1 MTTDFRLPTE
11 DRNMEHN
18 STFPIKQNELNALR
32 DEATSY
38 IKSVQWE
45 QGQRAK
51 NKENNGKDESI
62 LLYLSR
68 AQGGNGGIEVTS
80 VSKTILAL
88 KKRLLPGSVAI
99 PIHLNETLF
108 AVQEGLALGIW
119 IKDSYYDASGLS
131 SLSER
136 KSVLDNAGKREY
148 ESKMHTATAFML
160 FATAYNILHNLI
172 PHASDDLSVMKNKFA
187 GIPEVSFISPL
198 KGIACTLYYYDKYL
212 SHPDIVKT
220 DKDVID
226 FTVVY
231 FEALIDE
238 IQLRKNSLEYTETI
252 LDRTYK
258 LESRG
263 VGTDFAVSG
272 WENVFQGAAKSVEF
286 NKIKFEQIVGNRD
299 AKHFARRLT
308 ERMLSYDFAA
318 QKNPFQ
324 ELGGFMPV
332 FMGYGIPGTGKSM
345 LIAAI
350 ATRLKEHCD
359 NLDIPF
365 LFHPMPDTL
374 ISTFQGG
381 SAEKMVEWMKP
392 LQDPTRLIF
401 APIDDAENNLQERTT
416 QGVSAGVKEVIGVF
430 LRYTE
435 GAYAVNYGNS
445 SIGLFTNLPEMLDK
459 AVISRVQGR
468 FKIDGARTEHD
479 FLDQDHLWW
488 RKLDDTMPDFI
499 NMQGPENYSYLQD
512 QGLAK
517 NMGEILK
524 VSDKPSEE
532 RVLEAYDKIEKH
544 FKTNQHLFYAN
555 LYKEIQKIFPFF
567 SSRDVRNIQSA
578 ISLRLTDFDLEE
590 DWFENPEI
598 YFKKDYDTKF
608 NMLQELMRVNMKG
621 LDFSEIRRQ
630 EVVRYLD
637 NVATIADTDF
647 KRKVDARINQLNID
661 LEAKKKFDKAN

>member
-1 MTTDFRLPTE
+1 M
-11 DRNMEHN
+11 
-18 STFPIKQNELNALR
+18 LR

-38 IKSVQWE
+38 LKSVQWE

-51 NKENNGKDESI
+51 NKDKDAKDESI

-68 AQGGNGGIEVTS
+68 ANNGTNTSEITS
-80 VSKTILAL
+80 VSKTILEL
-88 KKRLLPGSVAI
+88 KKRLLPESIAI
-99 PIHLNETLF
+99 PVLLNQTLF
-108 AVQEGLALGIW
+108 AVQEGITLGIW

-131 SLSER
+131 SLNER
-136 KSVLDNAGKREY
+136 KSTLDDSGKREY
-148 ESKMHTATAFML
+148 ESKMHTSTAFML
-160 FATAYNILHNLI
+160 FSTAYNILHNLKNV
-172 PHASDDLSVMKNKFA
+172 ASDDLSVMKQKFA
-187 GIPEVSFISPL
+187 GIPEVSFMSPL
-198 KGIACTLYYYDKYL
+198 KGIACMLFYYDKYL
-212 SHPDIVKT
+212 SHPDIIKS
-220 DKDVID
+220 DKDVAD

-231 FEALIDE
+231 FEALIAE
-238 IQLRKNSLEYTETI
+238 IQMRKSSLEYQETI

-258 LESRG
+258 LEKSE
-263 VGTDFAVSG
+263 FAISG
-272 WENVFQGAAKSVEF
+272 WNNVFAGAAKSVEF
-286 NKIKFEQIVGNRD
+286 NKIRFEQIVGNRD

-308 ERMLSYDFAA
+308 ERLLSYDFTAK
-318 QKNPFQ
+318 KNPFQ

-359 NLDIPF
+359 TLEIPF

-392 LQDPTRLIF
+392 LQDPSKLIF
-401 APIDDAENNLQERTT
+401 APIDDAENNLQERTA

-488 RKLDDTMPDFI
+488 RKLDDTMPDFV
-499 NMQGPENYSYLQD
+499 NMKNPDNYQYLQD

-517 NMGEILK
+517 NMGEILNK
-524 VSDKPSEE
+524 VDKPSEE
-532 RVLEAYDKIEKH
+532 RVHAIYDKVEKQ
-544 FKTNQHLFYAN
+544 FKTSEHLFYAN
-555 LYKEIQKIFPFF
+555 LYKDMQKVFPFF

-578 ISLRLTDFDLEE
+578 ISLRLTDFDLEQS
-590 DWFENPEI
+590 WFENPEV
-598 YFKKDYDTKF
+598 YFKKDYQTKF
-608 NMLQELMRVNMKG
+608 NMLQELMRANMKG

-630 EVVRYLD
+630 EVVRYID

-647 KRKVDARINQLNID
+647 KRKVDARVDQLHIET
-661 LEAKKKFDKAN
+661 EAREKFDKEYDD

>member
-1 MTTDFRLPTE
+1 
-11 DRNMEHN
+11 MEHN
-18 STFPIKQNELNALR
+18 STFPIKQNELDMLR

-45 QGQRAK
+45 QGQRAR
-51 NKENNGKDESI
+51 NKDKDAQDDSI

-68 AQGGNGGIEVTS
+68 ANGGNGASVDVTS

-88 KKRLLPGSVAI
+88 KKRLLPDSVAI
-99 PIHLNETLF
+99 PLKLNQTLY
-108 AVQEGLALGIW
+108 AIQEGLTLGIW

-136 KSVLDNAGKREY
+136 KSTLDNSGKREY

-160 FATAYNILHNLI
+160 FATAYKILNDLKPI
-172 PHASDDLSVMKNKFA
+172 ASDDLSVMKNKFA
-187 GIPEVSFISPL
+187 GLPEVSFMSPL
-198 KGIACTLYYYDKYL
+198 KGLSCSLFYYDKYL
-212 SHPDIVKT
+212 SHPQIITADR
-220 DKDVID
+220 DVID

-238 IQLRKNSLEYTETI
+238 IQLRKSSLEYTETI

-258 LESRG
+258 LENSE
-263 VGTDFAVSG
+263 FAISG
-272 WENVFQGAAKSVEF
+272 WSNVFAGAAKSIEF
-286 NKIKFEQIVGNRD
+286 NRINFEQIVGNRD

-308 ERMLSYDFAA
+308 ERMLSYDFTAK
-318 QKNPFQ
+318 KNPFQ

-350 ATRLKEHCD
+350 ATRLKEHCT

-392 LQDPTRLIF
+392 LQDPTKLIF
-401 APIDDAENNLQERTT
+401 APIDDAENNLQERTA

-479 FLDQDHLWW
+479 FLDQDYIWW
-488 RKLDDTMPDFI
+488 KKFEKTMPSFV
-499 NMQGPENYSYLQD
+499 NMDDPIGYKYLDD

-517 NMGEILK
+517 SMGEIL
-524 VSDKPSEE
+524 SQIEKPSEE
-532 RVLEAYDKIEKH
+532 RVLETYDKVDKMHDANE
-544 FKTNQHLFYAN
+544 HLFYAA

-578 ISLRLTDFDLEE
+578 ISLRLTDFDLDK

-598 YFKKDYDTKF
+598 YFKQDYDTKF
-608 NMLQELMRVNMKG
+608 GMLQELMKANMKG
-621 LDFSEIRRQ
+621 LNFSDIRKQ

-647 KRKVDARINQLNID
+647 KRKVDKRINQMNIE
-661 LEAKKKFDKAN
+661 LEAREQFDKSNE

>member
-1 MTTDFRLPTE
+1 
-11 DRNMEHN
+11 MEHN
-18 STFPIKQNELNALR
+18 STFPIKQNELDMLR
-32 DEATSY
+32 DEASGY
-38 IKSVQWE
+38 LKSVQWE

-51 NKENNGKDESI
+51 NKDKDAKDDSI
-62 LLYLSR
+62 LLFLSR
-68 AQGGNGGIEVTS
+68 AKGGSGGAEITS

-88 KKRLLPGSVAI
+88 KKRLLPDSIAI
-99 PIHLNETLF
+99 PVFLNQTLF
-108 AVQEGLALGIW
+108 AVQEGLTLGVW
-119 IKDSYYDASGLS
+119 IKDSYTDASGLS
-131 SLSER
+131 SLAER
-136 KSVLDNAGKREY
+136 KSALDSNGKREF
-148 ESKMHTATAFML
+148 ESKMQTATAFQL
-160 FATAYNILHNLI
+160 FATAYKILHDLK
-172 PHASDDLSVMKNKFA
+172 PHASDDLSVMKQKFA
-187 GIPEVSFISPL
+187 GIPEVSFFSPL
-198 KGIACTLYYYDKYL
+198 KGISCSLYYYDKYL
-212 SHPDIVKT
+212 SHPDIIKS

-226 FTVVY
+226 FTAVY

-238 IQLRKNSLEYTETI
+238 IQLRKSSLEHTETI
-252 LDRTYK
+252 TDRTYK
-258 LESRG
+258 LEN
-263 VGTDFAVSG
+263 TEFAISG
-272 WENVFQGAAKSVEF
+272 WENAFSGTAKSVEF
-286 NKIKFEQIVGNRD
+286 NKIQFEQIVGNKD

-308 ERMLSYDFAA
+308 ERMLSYDFEA

-392 LQDPTRLIF
+392 MQDPTKLIF
-401 APIDDAENNLQERTT
+401 APIDDAENNLQERTA

-479 FLDQDHLWW
+479 FLDQDHIWW
-488 RKLDDTMPDFI
+488 RKLQKTMPDFI
-499 NMQGPENYSYLQD
+499 NMTNPSGYEYLKD

-517 NMGEILK
+517 NMGDILDS
-524 VSDKPSEE
+524 VEKPTEE
-532 RVLEAYDKIEKH
+532 RVLEVYDKVESMH
-544 FKTNQHLFYAN
+544 KTDAHLFFAS

-578 ISLRLTDFDLEE
+578 ISLRLTDFDLEQ

-598 YFKKDYDTKF
+598 YFKKDYETKF
-608 NMLQELMRVNMKG
+608 NMLQELMKSNMKG
-621 LDFSEIRRQ
+621 LNFSDVRRQ

-647 KRKVDARINQLNID
+647 KRKVDARVNQMNID
-661 LEAKKKFDKAN
+661 LEARERFGKI

>member
-1 MTTDFRLPTE
+1 M
-11 DRNMEHN
+11 NHN
-18 STFPIKQNELNALR
+18 STFPIKQNELDMLR
-32 DEATSY
+32 DEASGY
-38 IKSVQWE
+38 LKSVQWE
-45 QGQRAK
+45 QSNRAK
-51 NKENNGKDESI
+51 NKDKDVKDDSI

-68 AQGGNGGIEVTS
+68 ANNGSNLEITA

-88 KKRLLPGSVAI
+88 KKRLLPDSIAI
-99 PIHLNETLF
+99 PVHLNQTLL
-108 AVQEGLALGIW
+108 AVQEGLTLGIW
-119 IKDSYYDASGLS
+119 IKDSYYDSSGLS
-131 SLSER
+131 SLNER
-136 KSVLDNAGKREY
+136 KSALDTSGKREF
-148 ESKMHTATAFML
+148 ESKMQTATAFQL
-160 FATAYNILHNLI
+160 FATSYKILYDLK
-172 PHASDDLSVMKNKFA
+172 PQASDDLSVMKQKFA
-187 GIPEVSFISPL
+187 GIPEVSFSSPL
-198 KGIACTLYYYDKYL
+198 KGIACALFYFDKYL
-212 SHPDIVKT
+212 GHPDIVKS
-220 DKDVID
+220 DKDVVD

-231 FEALIDE
+231 FEALVDE
-238 IQLRKNSLEYTETI
+238 IQLRKSSLEYTETI
-252 LDRTYK
+252 VDRTYK
-258 LESRG
+258 LENS
-263 VGTDFAVSG
+263 DFAVAG
-272 WENVFQGAAKSVEF
+272 WENVFQGTAKSVAF
-286 NKIKFEQIVGNRD
+286 NKIKFEQIVGNKD

-308 ERMLSYDFAA
+308 ERMLSYDFEA

-392 LQDPTRLIF
+392 MQDPSKIIF
-401 APIDDAENNLQERTT
+401 APIDDAENNLQERTA

-445 SIGLFTNLPEMLDK
+445 SVGLFTNLPEMLDK

-468 FKIDGARTEHD
+468 FKIDGARTEND
-479 FLDQDHLWW
+479 FLDQDYIWW
-488 RKLDDTMPDFI
+488 RKFEKTIPDFV
-499 NMQGPENYSYLQD
+499 NMQNPENYQFLKD

-517 NMGEILK
+517 NMGDILNS
-524 VSDKPSEE
+524 VAKPSEE
-532 RVLEAYDKIEKH
+532 RVLEAYEKAEKQH
-544 FKTNQHLFYAN
+544 KTSEHLFFAS

-567 SSRDVRNIQSA
+567 SSRDIRNIQSS
-578 ISLRLTDFDLEE
+578 ISLRLTDFDLEQ

-598 YFKKDYDTKF
+598 YFKQKYETKF
-608 NMLQELMRVNMKG
+608 NMLQELMKSNMKG

-647 KRKVDARINQLNID
+647 KRKVDARVNQLNID
-661 LEAKKKFDKAN
+661 LEARRNFDDRN

>member
-1 MTTDFRLPTE
+1 MQQ
-11 DRNMEHN
+11 N
-18 STFPIKQNELNALR
+18 STFPIKQNELDMLR
-32 DEATSY
+32 DEAASY
-38 IKSVQWE
+38 LKSIQWE

-51 NKENNGKDESI
+51 NKDKDAKEESI

-68 AQGGNGGIEVTS
+68 ANNGSNVAETTA
-80 VSKTILAL
+80 VSKTILEL
-88 KKRLLPGSVAI
+88 KKRLLPDSIAI
-99 PIHLNETLF
+99 PVLLNQTLY
-108 AVQEGLALGIW
+108 AVQEGLTLGVW

-131 SLSER
+131 SLNER
-136 KSVLDNAGKREY
+136 KASLDSMGKREY

-160 FATAYNILHNLI
+160 FSVAYHILHNLK
-172 PHASDDLSVMKNKFA
+172 PYASDDLSVMKQKFA
-187 GIPEVSFISPL
+187 GIPEISLLSPL
-198 KGIACTLYYYDKYL
+198 KGVACILFYYDKYL
-212 SHPDIVKT
+212 GHPDIIKS
-220 DKDVID
+220 DKDVAD
-226 FTVVY
+226 FTVVF

-238 IQLRKNSLEYTETI
+238 IQMRKSTLEHQETI

-258 LESRG
+258 LEHSE
-263 VGTDFAVSG
+263 FAISG
-272 WENVFQGAAKSVEF
+272 WTNVFAGAAKSVAF
-286 NKIKFEQIVGNRD
+286 NKIQFEQIVGNKD

-308 ERMLSYDFAA
+308 ERMLSYDFTAK
-318 QKNPFQ
+318 KNPFQ

-350 ATRLKEHCD
+350 ATRLKEYCD
-359 NLDIPF
+359 HLELPF

-392 LQDPTRLIF
+392 MQDPTKLIF
-401 APIDDAENNLQERTT
+401 APIDDAENNLQERTA

-445 SIGLFTNLPEMLDK
+445 AIGLFTNLPEMLDK

-468 FKIDGARTEHD
+468 FKIDGAQTEHD

-488 RKLDDTMPDFI
+488 RKLQNTMPGFV
-499 NMQGPENYSYLQD
+499 NMKNPEQYQYLQD

-524 VSDKPSEE
+524 SVGKPSEE
-532 RVLEAYDKIEKH
+532 RVHAVYDQVESQ
-544 FKTNQHLFYAN
+544 FQTNEHQFYAN
-555 LYKEIQKIFPFF
+555 LYKEMQRVFPFF

-578 ISLRLTDFDLEE
+578 ISLRLTDFDLEAS
-590 DWFENPEI
+590 WFDNPEV
-598 YFKKDYDTKF
+598 YFKQDYNTKF
-608 NMLQELMRVNMKG
+608 NMLQELMRANMKG

-647 KRKVDARINQLNID
+647 KRQVESRVNDLNIE
-661 LEAKKKFDKAN
+661 LTARRKFDS

>member
-1 MTTDFRLPTE
+1 
-11 DRNMEHN
+11 MEHN
-18 STFPIKQNELNALR
+18 STFPIKQTELDMLR

-38 IKSVQWE
+38 LKSIQWE
-45 QGQRAK
+45 QGARAK
-51 NKENNGKDESI
+51 NRDKDTKDDSI

-68 AQGGNGGIEVTS
+68 ANNGSSATEITS
-80 VSKTILAL
+80 VSKTILTL
-88 KKRLLPGSVAI
+88 KKRLLPDSVAI
-99 PIHLNETLF
+99 PIYLNQTLY
-108 AVQEGLALGIW
+108 AVQEGITLGVW
-119 IKDSYYDASGLS
+119 VKDSYYDTSGLS
-131 SLSER
+131 SLSEN
-136 KSVLDNAGKREY
+136 KSALDSNGKREF

-160 FATAYNILHNLI
+160 FSTAYKILHDLK
-172 PHASDDLSVMKNKFA
+172 PHASDDLSVMKQKFA
-187 GIPEVSFISPL
+187 GIPEVSLMSPI
-198 KGIACTLYYYDKYL
+198 KGISCSLFYYDKYL
-212 SHPDIVKT
+212 GHPEIIKS

-238 IQLRKNSLEYTETI
+238 IQLRKSSLEYTETI
-252 LDRTYK
+252 EDRTYK
-258 LESRG
+258 LENSE
-263 VGTDFAVSG
+263 FAVSG
-272 WENVFQGAAKSVEF
+272 WSNVFAGTAKSVEF
-286 NKIKFEQIVGNRD
+286 NKIQFEQIVGNRD

-308 ERMLSYDFAA
+308 ERLLSYDFAA
-318 QKNPFQ
+318 KMNPFQ

-332 FMGYGIPGTGKSM
+332 FMGYGVPGTGKSM

-359 NLDIPF
+359 TLDIPF

-392 LQDPTRLIF
+392 LQDPSKLIF
-401 APIDDAENNLQERTT
+401 APIDDAENNLQERTA

-488 RKLDDTMPDFI
+488 RKLDDTMPDFV

-517 NMGEILK
+517 NMGEILN
-524 VSDKPSEE
+524 VTDKPSEE
-532 RVLEAYDKIEKH
+532 RVHEIYDKVEKQ

-555 LYKEIQKIFPFF
+555 LYKDMQKAFPFF

-578 ISLRLTDFDLEE
+578 VSLRLTDFDLEE
-590 DWFENPEI
+590 DWFEKPEI
-598 YFKKDYDTKF
+598 YFKQEYDTKF
-608 NMLQELMRVNMKG
+608 NMLQELMRANMKG

-647 KRKVDARINQLNID
+647 KRKVDARVNQLNIET
-661 LEAKKKFDKAN
+661 EARKQFEDN

>member
-1 MTTDFRLPTE
+1 
-11 DRNMEHN
+11 MEHN
-18 STFPIKQNELNALR
+18 STFPIKQNELDMLR

-38 IKSVQWE
+38 LKSIQWE
-45 QGQRAK
+45 QSQRAK
-51 NKENNGKDESI
+51 NKDNNGKDESI

-68 AQGGNGGIEVTS
+68 ANNGSNVNVTS

-88 KKRLLPGSVAI
+88 KKRLLPESVAL
-99 PIHLNETLF
+99 PVNLNNTLY
-108 AVQEGLALGIW
+108 AVQEALTLGIW
-119 IKDSYYDASGLS
+119 IKDSFYDASGLS
-131 SLSER
+131 TLSEN
-136 KSVLDNAGKREY
+136 KSALDSSGKREY

-160 FATAYNILHNLI
+160 FATAYKILHDLK
-172 PHASDDLSVMKNKFA
+172 PHASDALSVMKQKFA
-187 GIPEVSFISPL
+187 GIPEVSFMSPL
-198 KGIACTLYYYDKYL
+198 KGISCQLFYYDKYL
-212 SHPDIVKT
+212 GHPDIIKS

-238 IQLRKNSLEYTETI
+238 IQLRKSTLEHTETI
-252 LDRTYK
+252 EDRAYK
-258 LESRG
+258 LENS
-263 VGTDFAVSG
+263 DFAVDG
-272 WENVFQGAAKSVEF
+272 WNNVFSGTAVSVEF
-286 NKIKFEQIVGNRD
+286 NKIQFEQIVGNKD

-308 ERMLSYDFAA
+308 ERLLSYDFEAK
-318 QKNPFQ
+318 KNPFQ

-350 ATRLKEHCD
+350 ATRLKEHSE

-468 FKIDGARTEHD
+468 FKIDGARNEKD
-479 FLDQDHLWW
+479 FVDQDHLWW
-488 RKLDDTMPDFI
+488 RKLEDTMPDFI
-499 NMQGPENYSYLQD
+499 NMSNPKDYKYLDAQ
-512 QGLAK
+512 QVAK
-517 NMGEILK
+517 NLGEILDKVDKPTEDRVLDTFEK
-524 VSDKPSEE
+524 VSQKKYKDNE
-532 RVLEAYDKIEKH
+532 H
-544 FKTNQHLFYAN
+544 MFYAH
-555 LYKEIQKIFPFF
+555 LYTEIQKIFPFF
-567 SSRDVRNIQSA
+567 SSRDVRNIQKA
-578 ISLRLTDFDLEE
+578 VSLRLTDFDLET
-590 DWFENPEI
+590 DWFENPEV

-608 NMLQELMRVNMKG
+608 GMLQELMRANMKG
-621 LDFSEIRRQ
+621 LNFNDIRRQ

-647 KRKVDARINQLNID
+647 KRKVDARINQLNIET
-661 LEAKKKFDKAN
+661 EAREQFGKGN

>member
-1 MTTDFRLPTE
+1 
-11 DRNMEHN
+11 MEHN
-18 STFPIKQNELNALR
+18 STFPIKQNELDVLR
-32 DEATSY
+32 DEATGY
-38 IKSVQWE
+38 IKSIQWE
-45 QGQRAK
+45 QGSKAK
-51 NKENNGKDESI
+51 SREKDAKDDSI

-68 AQGGNGGIEVTS
+68 ANNGSNVEVTS
-80 VSKTILAL
+80 ISKTILAL
-88 KKRLLPGSVAI
+88 KKRLLPDSIAI
-99 PIHLNETLF
+99 PVHLNQTLF
-108 AVQEGLALGIW
+108 ALQEGLTLGIW
-119 IKDSYYDASGLS
+119 IKDAYYDASGLS
-131 SLSER
+131 SLNER
-136 KSVLDNAGKREY
+136 KSLLDNSGKRTY
-148 ESKMHTATAFML
+148 ESKLQTATAFQL
-160 FATAYNILHNLI
+160 FATSYKILHDLK
-172 PHASDDLSVMKNKFA
+172 PLASDDLSVMKQKFA
-187 GIPEVSFISPL
+187 GIPEVSFMSPL
-198 KGIACTLYYYDKYL
+198 KGIACSLFYFDKYL
-212 SHPDIVKT
+212 GHPEIIKS
-220 DKDVID
+220 DKDVVD

-238 IQLRKNSLEYTETI
+238 IQLRKSSLEYTETI
-252 LDRTYK
+252 TDRTYK
-258 LESRG
+258 LENS
-263 VGTDFAVSG
+263 DFAVSG
-272 WENVFQGAAKSVEF
+272 WENVFAGTAKSVEF
-286 NKIKFEQIVGNRD
+286 NKIQFEQIVGNKD

-308 ERMLSYDFAA
+308 ERMLSYDFEA

-392 LQDPTRLIF
+392 MQDPTKIIF
-401 APIDDAENNLQERTT
+401 APIDDAENNLQERTA

-445 SIGLFTNLPEMLDK
+445 SVGLFTNLPEMLDK
-459 AVISRVQGR
+459 AVISRIQGR

-479 FLDQDHLWW
+479 FLDQDYIWW
-488 RKLDDTMPDFI
+488 KNFEKTIPDFV
-499 NMQGPENYSYLQD
+499 NMQNPKSYQFLKD
-512 QGLAK
+512 QGLTK
-517 NMGEILK
+517 SMGEILNAIE
-524 VSDKPSEE
+524 KPSEA
-532 RVLEAYDKIEKH
+532 RVLEAYDIASKK
-544 FKTNQHLFYAN
+544 FNTNEHEFFSS

-578 ISLRLTDFDLEE
+578 ISLRLTDFDLEQ
-590 DWFENPEI
+590 DWFENPEV
-598 YFKKDYDTKF
+598 YFKKDYQTKF
-608 NMLQELMRVNMKG
+608 NMLQELMKANMKG

-647 KRKVDARINQLNID
+647 KRKVDARVNQLNID
-661 LEAKKKFDKAN
+661 LEARKSFDNGN

>member
-1 MTTDFRLPTE
+1 
-11 DRNMEHN
+11 MEHN
-18 STFPIKQNELNALR
+18 STFPIKQNELDMLR
-32 DEATSY
+32 DEATTY
-38 IKSVQWE
+38 LKSIQWE
-45 QGQRAK
+45 QSQRAK
-51 NKENNGKDESI
+51 NKDADAKDESI

-68 AQGGNGGIEVTS
+68 ANNGSNVNVTS

-88 KKRLLPGSVAI
+88 KKRLLPESVAL
-99 PIHLNETLF
+99 PIFLNQTLY
-108 AVQEGLALGIW
+108 AVQEGLTLGIW

-131 SLSER
+131 TLSEN
-136 KSVLDNAGKREY
+136 KSALDSSGRREY
-148 ESKMHTATAFML
+148 ESKMHTSTAFML
-160 FATAYNILHNLI
+160 FSAAYKILHDLK
-172 PHASDDLSVMKNKFA
+172 PHASDDLSVMKQKFA
-187 GIPEVSFISPL
+187 GIPEVSLLTPL
-198 KGIACTLYYYDKYL
+198 KGISCQLFYYDKYL
-212 SHPDIVKT
+212 GHPDIIKS

-238 IQLRKNSLEYTETI
+238 IQLRKSNLEYTESI
-252 LDRTYK
+252 VDRTYK
-258 LESRG
+258 LENSE
-263 VGTDFAVSG
+263 FAVSG
-272 WENVFQGAAKSVEF
+272 WENSFSGTAKSIEF
-286 NKIKFEQIVGNRD
+286 NKIQFEQIVGNKD
-299 AKHFARRLT
+299 AKHFGRRLT
-308 ERMLSYDFAA
+308 ERLLSYDIEAK
-318 QKNPFQ
+318 KNPFQ

-350 ATRLKEHCD
+350 ATRLKEHSD

-392 LQDPTRLIF
+392 LQDPTKLIF
-401 APIDDAENNLQERTT
+401 APIDDAENNLQERTS

-479 FLDQDHLWW
+479 FVDQDYIWW
-488 RKLDDTMPDFI
+488 KKLQDTMPDFV
-499 NMQGPENYSYLQD
+499 NMNDPEVYKYLSD
-512 QGLAK
+512 QGLA
-517 NMGEILK
+517 NSMGEILNAIEN
-524 VSDKPSEE
+524 PSEA
-532 RVLEAYDKIEKH
+532 RVHDTFDKIEKLH
-544 FKTNQHLFYAN
+544 QNNDHMFYAA

-578 ISLRLTDFDLEE
+578 ISLRLTDFDLEQ
-590 DWFENPEI
+590 DWFENPET
-598 YFKKDYDTKF
+598 YFKKDYETKF
-608 NMLQELMRVNMKG
+608 NMLQELMKSNMKG
-621 LDFSEIRRQ
+621 LNFSDIRRQ
-630 EVVRYLD
+630 EVIRYLD

-647 KRKVDARINQLNID
+647 KRKVDARVNQMNID
-661 LEAKKKFDKAN
+661 SKAREMFGNRE

>member
-1 MTTDFRLPTE
+1 
-11 DRNMEHN
+11 MEHN
-18 STFPIKQNELNALR
+18 STFPIKQNELDMLR

-38 IKSVQWE
+38 LKSIQWE
-45 QGQRAK
+45 QSQRAK
-51 NKENNGKDESI
+51 NRDNNGKDESI

-68 AQGGNGGIEVTS
+68 ANNGSSVHVTS
-80 VSKTILAL
+80 VSKTVLAL
-88 KKRLLPGSVAI
+88 KKRLLPESVAL
-99 PIHLNETLF
+99 PIYLNRALY
-108 AVQEGLALGIW
+108 AVQEGLTLGMW

-131 SLSER
+131 SLREN
-136 KSVLDNAGKREY
+136 KSALDHSGKREY
-148 ESKMHTATAFML
+148 ESKMHTATAYML
-160 FATAYNILHNLI
+160 FATAYKILHDLK
-172 PHASDDLSVMKNKFA
+172 PHASDDLSIMKQKFA
-187 GIPEVSFISPL
+187 GIPEVSLLTPL
-198 KGIACTLYYYDKYL
+198 KGVSCQLFYYDKYL
-212 SHPDIVKT
+212 GHPQIIT
-220 DKDVID
+220 SDKDVID

-238 IQLRKNSLEYTETI
+238 IQLRKSNLEYTETI
-252 LDRTYK
+252 VDRTYK
-258 LESRG
+258 LENS
-263 VGTDFAVSG
+263 DFAVSG
-272 WENVFQGAAKSVEF
+272 WDNVFQGAAKSIEF
-286 NKIKFEQIVGNRD
+286 NKIQFEQIVGNRD

-308 ERMLSYDFAA
+308 ERMLSYDFEAK
-318 QKNPFQ
+318 KNPFQ

-350 ATRLKEHCD
+350 ATRLKDHTD
-359 NLDIPF
+359 HLDLPF

-392 LQDPTRLIF
+392 LQDPTKLIF
-401 APIDDAENNLQERTT
+401 APIDDAENNLQERTA

-479 FLDQDHLWW
+479 FVDQDYIWW
-488 RKLDDTMPDFI
+488 KKLKDTMPNFV
-499 NMQGPENYSYLQD
+499 NMDDPEAYKYLAD

-517 NMGEILK
+517 TMGDILNT
-524 VSDKPSEE
+524 VEKPSEE
-532 RVLEAYDKIEKH
+532 RVHAVFDRVEKYH
-544 FKTNQHLFYAN
+544 QTNDHMFYAA

-578 ISLRLTDFDLEE
+578 ISLRLTDFDLEQ

-598 YFKKDYDTKF
+598 YFKKDYETKF
-608 NMLQELMRVNMKG
+608 NMLQELMKANMKG
-621 LDFSEIRRQ
+621 LDFSDIRRQ
-630 EVVRYLD
+630 EVILYLD

-647 KRKVDARINQLNID
+647 KRKVEARVNQLNIET
-661 LEAKKKFDKAN
+661 EAREQFGKIV

>member
-1 MTTDFRLPTE
+1 
-11 DRNMEHN
+11 MEHN
-18 STFPIKQNELNALR
+18 STFPIKQNELDMLR
-32 DEATSY
+32 DEASGY
-38 IKSVQWE
+38 LKSIQWE
-45 QGQRAK
+45 QSQRAK
-51 NKENNGKDESI
+51 NKDKEAKDDSI

-68 AQGGNGGIEVTS
+68 ANSGSNVEITS
-80 VSKTILAL
+80 VSRTILAL
-88 KKRLLPGSVAI
+88 KKRLLPDSIAI
-99 PIHLNETLF
+99 PVFLNQTLY
-108 AVQEGLALGIW
+108 AVQEGLTLGIW
-119 IKDSYYDASGLS
+119 TKDSYYDSSGLS
-131 SLSER
+131 ALNQR
-136 KSVLDNAGKREY
+136 KSALDSSGKREY
-148 ESKMHTATAFML
+148 ESKLHTATAFQI
-160 FATAYNILHNLI
+160 FAVAYKILHDLK
-172 PHASDDLSVMKNKFA
+172 PHASDDLSVMKQKFA
-187 GIPEVSFISPL
+187 GIPEVSFMSPL
-198 KGIACTLYYYDKYL
+198 KGIACTLFYYDKYL
-212 SHPDIVKT
+212 GHPEIVKS

-238 IQLRKNSLEYTETI
+238 IQLRKSSLEYTETI
-252 LDRTYK
+252 EDRSYK
-258 LESRG
+258 LENSE
-263 VGTDFAVSG
+263 FAISG
-272 WENVFQGAAKSVEF
+272 WSNVFSGTAKSIEF
-286 NKIKFEQIVGNRD
+286 NKIQFEQIVGNRD

-308 ERMLSYDFAA
+308 ERMLSYDFTAK
-318 QKNPFQ
+318 KNPFQ

-350 ATRLKEHCD
+350 ATRLKEHSD

-392 LQDPTRLIF
+392 MQDPTKLIF
-401 APIDDAENNLQERTT
+401 APIDDAENNLQERTA

-479 FLDQDHLWW
+479 FLDQDYIWW
-488 RKLDDTMPDFI
+488 KKFEKTMPDFV
-499 NMQGPENYSYLQD
+499 NMQNPSNYEFLKD

-517 NMGEILK
+517 SMGDILSS
-524 VSDKPSEE
+524 VEKPSEE
-532 RVLEAYDKIEKH
+532 RVLEAYDKAEKNH
-544 FKTNQHLFYAN
+544 RSNEHLFFAI

-578 ISLRLTDFDLEE
+578 ISLRLTDFDLEQ
-590 DWFENPEI
+590 DWFENPET
-598 YFKKDYDTKF
+598 YFKKDYQTKF
-608 NMLQELMRVNMKG
+608 NMLQELMKGNMKG
-621 LDFSEIRRQ
+621 LNFSEIRRQ

-647 KRKVDARINQLNID
+647 KRKVDARVNQLNID
-661 LEAKKKFDKAN
+661 LEARKTFGNE

>member
-1 MTTDFRLPTE
+1 
-11 DRNMEHN
+11 MEHN
-18 STFPIKQNELNALR
+18 STFPIKQNELDMLR
-32 DEATSY
+32 DEASGY
-38 IKSVQWE
+38 LKSIQWE
-45 QGQRAK
+45 QSNRAK
-51 NKENNGKDESI
+51 NKDKDAKDDSI

-68 AQGGNGGIEVTS
+68 ANSGSNVEITS
-80 VSKTILAL
+80 VSKTILGL
-88 KKRLLPGSVAI
+88 KKRLLPDSIAI
-99 PIHLNETLF
+99 PVYLNQTLY
-108 AVQEGLALGIW
+108 AVQEGITLGIW

-131 SLSER
+131 SLNER
-136 KSVLDNAGKREY
+136 KSALDNSGKREY
-148 ESKMHTATAFML
+148 ESKLQTATAFQL
-160 FATAYNILHNLI
+160 FATAYKILHDLK
-172 PHASDDLSVMKNKFA
+172 PHASDDLSVMKQKFA
-187 GIPEVSFISPL
+187 GIPEVSFTSPL
-198 KGIACTLYYYDKYL
+198 KGIACALFYFDKYL
-212 SHPDIVKT
+212 GHPDIVKT

-231 FEALIDE
+231 FEAFIDE
-238 IQLRKNSLEYTETI
+238 IQLRKSTLEYVETI
-252 LDRTYK
+252 VDRTYK
-258 LESRG
+258 LENS
-263 VGTDFAVSG
+263 DFAVSG
-272 WENVFQGAAKSVEF
+272 WDNVFAGTAKSVEF
-286 NKIKFEQIVGNRD
+286 NKIQFEQIVGNKD

-308 ERMLSYDFAA
+308 ERMLSYDFDAK
-318 QKNPFQ
+318 KNPFQ

-350 ATRLKEHCD
+350 ATRLKEHSD

-392 LQDPTRLIF
+392 MQDPTKLIF
-401 APIDDAENNLQERTT
+401 APIDDAENNLQERTA

-479 FLDQDHLWW
+479 FLDQDYIWW
-488 RKLDDTMPDFI
+488 KKFDKTIPDFV
-499 NMQGPENYSYLQD
+499 NMQNPENYQYLKD

-517 NMGEILK
+517 SMGEILD
-524 VSDKPSEE
+524 SAGKPSEE
-532 RVLEAYDKIEKH
+532 RVLQAYDKAEKLH
-544 FKTNQHLFYAN
+544 KTNHHLFFAS
-555 LYKEIQKIFPFF
+555 LYKEIQQIFPFF

-578 ISLRLTDFDLEE
+578 ISLRLTDFDLEK

-598 YFKKDYDTKF
+598 YFKKDYETKF
-608 NMLQELMRVNMKG
+608 NMLQELMKSNMKG

-647 KRKVDARINQLNID
+647 KRKVDSRVNQLNID
-661 LEAKKKFDKAN
+661 LEARKTFGGDR

>member
-1 MTTDFRLPTE
+1 M
-11 DRNMEHN
+11 NHN
-18 STFPIKQNELNALR
+18 STFPIKQNELNMLR
-32 DEATSY
+32 DEASGY
-38 IKSVQWE
+38 LKSIQWE
-45 QGQRAK
+45 QSNRAK
-51 NKENNGKDESI
+51 NKEKDAKDESI

-68 AQGGNGGIEVTS
+68 ANSGSNVEVTS
-80 VSKTILAL
+80 ISKTILAL
-88 KKRLLPGSVAI
+88 KKRLLPDSIAI
-99 PIHLNETLF
+99 PVYLNQTLY
-108 AVQEGLALGIW
+108 AVQEGLTLGIW
-119 IKDSYYDASGLS
+119 IKDNYYDSSGLS
-131 SLSER
+131 SLHER
-136 KSVLDNAGKREY
+136 KSALDSQGKREF
-148 ESKMHTATAFML
+148 ESKMQTATAFQL
-160 FATAYNILHNLI
+160 FATSYKILHDLK
-172 PHASDDLSVMKNKFA
+172 PHASDDLSVMKQKFA
-187 GIPEVSFISPL
+187 GIPEVSLLSPL
-198 KGIACTLYYYDKYL
+198 KGIACSLFYFDKYL
-212 SHPDIVKT
+212 GHPEIVKS

-258 LESRG
+258 LENS
-263 VGTDFAVSG
+263 DFAVSG
-272 WENVFQGAAKSVEF
+272 WENVFAGAAKSIEF
-286 NKIKFEQIVGNRD
+286 NKIQFEQIVGNRD

-308 ERMLSYDFAA
+308 ERMLSYDFMAK
-318 QKNPFQ
+318 KNPFQ
-324 ELGGFMPV
+324 ELGGFMPG
-332 FMGYGIPGTGKSM
+332 FMGDGIPGTGKSM

-401 APIDDAENNLQERTT
+401 APIDDAENNLQERTA

-479 FLDQDHLWW
+479 FVDQDYIWW
-488 RKLDDTMPDFI
+488 KKLQDTMPDFV
-499 NMQGPENYSYLQD
+499 NMNDPEVYKYLSD
-512 QGLAK
+512 QGLA
-517 NMGEILK
+517 NSMGEILNAIEN
-524 VSDKPSEE
+524 PSEA
-532 RVLEAYDKIEKH
+532 RVHDTFDKIEKLH
-544 FKTNQHLFYAN
+544 QNNDHMFYAA

-578 ISLRLTDFDLEE
+578 ISLRLTDFDLEQ
-590 DWFENPEI
+590 DWFENPET
-598 YFKKDYDTKF
+598 YFKKDYETKF
-608 NMLQELMRVNMKG
+608 NMLQDLMKSNMKG
-621 LDFSEIRRQ
+621 LNFSDIRRQ
-630 EVVRYLD
+630 EVIRYLD

-647 KRKVDARINQLNID
+647 KRKVDSRVNQMNID
-661 LEAKKKFDKAN
+661 SKAREQFGK

>member
-1 MTTDFRLPTE
+1 
-11 DRNMEHN
+11 MEHN
-18 STFPIKQNELNALR
+18 STFPIKQNELDMLR
-32 DEATSY
+32 DEATDY
-38 IKSVQWE
+38 IKSIQWE
-45 QGQRAK
+45 QGNKAK
-51 NKENNGKDESI
+51 SREKEAKDDSI

-68 AQGGNGGIEVTS
+68 ANNGSNVSITS

-88 KKRLLPGSVAI
+88 KKRLLPDSIAI
-99 PIHLNETLF
+99 PVHLNQTLF
-108 AVQEGLALGIW
+108 AIQEGLTLGIW
-119 IKDSYYDASGLS
+119 IKDAFYDASGLS
-131 SLSER
+131 SLNER
-136 KSVLDNAGKREY
+136 KSALDNSGKREF
-148 ESKMHTATAFML
+148 ESKLQTATAFQL
-160 FATAYNILHNLI
+160 FSTSYKILHDLK
-172 PHASDDLSVMKNKFA
+172 PFASDDLSVMKQKFA
-187 GIPEVSFISPL
+187 GIPEVSLLSPL
-198 KGIACTLYYYDKYL
+198 KGIACSLFYFDKYL
-212 SHPDIVKT
+212 SHPEIIKS
-220 DKDVID
+220 DKDVVD

-238 IQLRKNSLEYTETI
+238 IQLRKSSLEYTETI

-258 LESRG
+258 LENS
-263 VGTDFAVSG
+263 DFAISG
-272 WENVFQGAAKSVEF
+272 WENVFAGTAKSVEF
-286 NKIKFEQIVGNRD
+286 NKVQFEQIVGNKD

-308 ERMLSYDFAA
+308 ERMLSYDFEA

-350 ATRLKEHCD
+350 GTRLKEHCD

-392 LQDPTRLIF
+392 MQDPTKIIF
-401 APIDDAENNLQERTT
+401 APIDDAENNLQERTA

-445 SIGLFTNLPEMLDK
+445 SVGLFTNLPEMLDK

-468 FKIDGARTEHD
+468 FKIDGARTAHD
-479 FLDQDHLWW
+479 FLDQDYIWW
-488 RKLDDTMPDFI
+488 KKFEKTIPNFV
-499 NMQGPENYSYLQD
+499 NMQNPTEYEFLKD

-517 NMGEILK
+517 SMGDILNTIE
-524 VSDKPSEE
+524 KPSEE
-532 RVLEAYDKIEKH
+532 RVLEAYDRAAQKH
-544 FKTNQHLFYAN
+544 KTNEHLFFAT

-578 ISLRLTDFDLEE
+578 ISLRLTDFDLEQY
-590 DWFENPEI
+590 WFDNPEV
-598 YFKKDYDTKF
+598 YFKKDYETKF
-608 NMLQELMRVNMKG
+608 NMLQELMKANMKG

-647 KRKVDARINQLNID
+647 KRKVDARVNQLNID
-661 LEAKKKFDKAN
+661 LEARRNFENGN

>member
-1 MTTDFRLPTE
+1 
-11 DRNMEHN
+11 MEHN
-18 STFPIKQNELNALR
+18 STFPIKQNELDMLR

-38 IKSVQWE
+38 LKSVQWE

-51 NKENNGKDESI
+51 NKDKNGNNESI

-68 AQGGNGGIEVTS
+68 ANNGTNAAEITS
-80 VSKTILAL
+80 VSKTILEL
-88 KKRLLPGSVAI
+88 KKRLLPDSVAL
-99 PIHLNETLF
+99 PLYLNQTLF
-108 AVQEGLALGIW
+108 TVQEGITLGIW

-136 KSVLDNAGKREY
+136 KSALNESGKREY
-148 ESKMHTATAFML
+148 ESKMQTATAFML
-160 FATAYNILHNLI
+160 FAMAYNILHNLKPI
-172 PHASDDLSVMKNKFA
+172 ASDDLSVMKQKFA
-187 GIPEVSFISPL
+187 GIPELSLMSPL
-198 KGIACTLYYYDKYL
+198 KGIACSLFYYDKYL
-212 SHPDIVKT
+212 GHPEIIT
-220 DKDVID
+220 SDKDVAN

-238 IQLRKNSLEYTETI
+238 IQMRKSTLEYQETI

-258 LESRG
+258 LENSE
-263 VGTDFAVSG
+263 FAISG
-272 WENVFQGAAKSVEF
+272 WNNVFAGAAKSVEF
-286 NKIKFEQIVGNRD
+286 NKVQFEQIVGNRD

-308 ERMLSYDFAA
+308 ERMLSYDFTVK
-318 QKNPFQ
+318 KNPFQ

-392 LQDPTRLIF
+392 LQDPSKLIF
-401 APIDDAENNLQERTT
+401 APIDDAENNLQERTA

-488 RKLDDTMPDFI
+488 RKLDTTMPNFV

-517 NMGEILK
+517 NMGEILN
-524 VSDKPSEE
+524 VTDKPTEQ
-532 RVLEAYDKIEKH
+532 RVLEVYEKIEKD

-555 LYKEIQKIFPFF
+555 LYKEMQNIFPFF

-578 ISLRLTDFDLEE
+578 VSLRLTDFDLEE

-598 YFKKDYDTKF
+598 YFKKDYEIKF
-608 NMLQELMRVNMKG
+608 NMLQELMRANMKG

-647 KRKVDARINQLNID
+647 KRKVESRIHQMNVEMEARKRFEN
-661 LEAKKKFDKAN
+661 E

>member
-1 MTTDFRLPTE
+1 
-11 DRNMEHN
+11 MEHN
-18 STFPIKQNELNALR
+18 STFPIKQNELDMLR

-38 IKSVQWE
+38 LKSIQWE
-45 QGQRAK
+45 QSQRAK
-51 NKENNGKDESI
+51 NRDNDGKDESI

-68 AQGGNGGIEVTS
+68 ANNGSSISVTS

-88 KKRLLPGSVAI
+88 KKRLLPESVAI
-99 PIHLNETLF
+99 PIYLNQTLYT
-108 AVQEGLALGIW
+108 VQEGITLGIW
-119 IKDSYYDASGLS
+119 VKDSYYDASGLS
-131 SLSER
+131 TLSEN
-136 KSVLDNAGKREY
+136 KSALDNSGKREY
-148 ESKMHTATAFML
+148 ESKMLTATAFML
-160 FATAYNILHNLI
+160 FATAYKILHDLK
-172 PHASDDLSVMKNKFA
+172 PHASDDLSVMKQKFA
-187 GIPEVSFISPL
+187 GIPEVSFLSPL
-198 KGIACTLYYYDKYL
+198 KGISCQLFYYDKYL
-212 SHPDIVKT
+212 GHPDIIKT

-238 IQLRKNSLEYTETI
+238 IQLRKSSLEYTETI
-252 LDRTYK
+252 EDRAYK
-258 LESRG
+258 LENSE
-263 VGTDFAVSG
+263 FAIDG
-272 WENVFQGAAKSVEF
+272 WNNVFAGTAVSVEF
-286 NKIKFEQIVGNRD
+286 NKIQFEQIVGNKD

-308 ERMLSYDFAA
+308 ERLLSYDFEAK
-318 QKNPFQ
+318 KNPFQ

-350 ATRLKEHCD
+350 ATRLKEHSE

-468 FKIDGARTEHD
+468 FKIDGARNEKD
-479 FLDQDHLWW
+479 FVDQDYLWW
-488 RKLDDTMPDFI
+488 RKLEDTMPDFI
-499 NMQGPENYSYLQD
+499 NMSNPNDYNYLDAQ
-512 QGLAK
+512 QVAK
-517 NMGEILK
+517 NLGEILEK
-524 VSDKPSEE
+524 IDKPTEE
-532 RVLEAYDKIEKH
+532 RVLDTFEKVSSKYKDNEH
-544 FKTNQHLFYAN
+544 MFYAH
-555 LYKEIQKIFPFF
+555 LYTEIQKIFPFF
-567 SSRDVRNIQSA
+567 SSRDVRNIQKA
-578 ISLRLTDFDLEE
+578 VSLRLTDFDLER

-608 NMLQELMRVNMKG
+608 GMLQELMRANMKG
-621 LDFSEIRRQ
+621 LDFSDIRRQ

-647 KRKVDARINQLNID
+647 KRKVDVRINQLNIET
-661 LEAKKKFDKAN
+661 EAREQFNKKD

>member
-1 MTTDFRLPTE
+1 
-11 DRNMEHN
+11 MEHN
-18 STFPIKQNELNALR
+18 STFPIKRNELNMLR
-32 DEATSY
+32 DEASGY
-38 IKSVQWE
+38 LKSVQWE
-45 QGQRAK
+45 QGARAK
-51 NKENNGKDESI
+51 NKDKDAKDESI

-68 AQGGNGGIEVTS
+68 ANNGSGATEVTS

-88 KKRLLPGSVAI
+88 KKRLLPDSIAI
-99 PIHLNETLF
+99 PVHLNQTLY
-108 AVQEGLALGIW
+108 AVQEGIALGIW
-119 IKDSYYDASGLS
+119 VKDSYYDASGLS
-131 SLSER
+131 GLHER
-136 KSVLDNAGKREY
+136 RSALDTNGKREY
-148 ESKMHTATAFML
+148 ESKMQTATAFML
-160 FATAYNILHNLI
+160 FSMAYNILHNLK
-172 PHASDDLSVMKNKFA
+172 PHASDDLSVMKQKFA
-187 GIPEVSFISPL
+187 GLPEVSLMSPL
-198 KGIACTLYYYDKYL
+198 KGIACNLFYFDKYL
-212 SHPDIVKT
+212 GHPDIIKT

-238 IQLRKNSLEYTETI
+238 IQLRKSSLEYTETI
-252 LDRTYK
+252 VDRTYK
-258 LESRG
+258 LENS
-263 VGTDFAVSG
+263 DFAISG
-272 WENVFQGAAKSVEF
+272 WENVFAGTAVSVEF
-286 NKIKFEQIVGNRD
+286 NKIQFEQIVGNKD

-308 ERMLSYDFAA
+308 ERMLSYDFEAK
-318 QKNPFQ
+318 KNPFQ

-392 LQDPTRLIF
+392 MQDPSKLIF
-401 APIDDAENNLQERTT
+401 APIDDAENNLQERTA

-479 FLDQDHLWW
+479 FLDQDYLWW
-488 RKLDDTMPDFI
+488 RKLEETMPEFI
-499 NMQGPENYSYLQD
+499 NMKSPSDYQYLKD

-517 NMGEILK
+517 NMGDILNS
-524 VSDKPSEE
+524 VEKPTEA
-532 RVLEAYDKIEKH
+532 RVLEAYHKAENINSINEH
-544 FKTNQHLFYAN
+544 EFFAN
-555 LYKEIQKIFPFF
+555 LYLEIQKIFPFF

-578 ISLRLTDFDLEE
+578 ISLRLTDFDLEQ
-590 DWFENPEI
+590 DWFDNPEK
-598 YFKKDYDTKF
+598 YFKKDYETKF
-608 NMLQELMRVNMKG
+608 NMLQELMKQNMKG
-621 LDFSEIRRQ
+621 LNFSDIRKQ

-647 KRKVDARINQLNID
+647 KRKVDARVNQLNI
-661 LEAKKKFDKAN
+661 ETKARETFGK

>member
-1 MTTDFRLPTE
+1 
-11 DRNMEHN
+11 MEHN
-18 STFPIKQNELNALR
+18 TTFPIKKAELDMLR
-32 DEATSY
+32 DEASSY
-38 IKSVQWE
+38 LKSVQWE
-45 QGQRAK
+45 QSDRAK
-51 NKENNGKDESI
+51 NRDKDAKDDSI

-68 AQGGNGGIEVTS
+68 ANNGSQVNITS

-88 KKRLLPGSVAI
+88 KKRLLPDSVAL
-99 PIHLNETLF
+99 PVLLNQTLY
-108 AVQEGLALGIW
+108 AVQEGITLGIW
-119 IKDSYYDASGLS
+119 VKDSYNDASGLS
-131 SLSER
+131 SLVER
-136 KSVLDNAGKREY
+136 KSSLDNSGKREF
-148 ESKMHTATAFML
+148 ESKMQTSTAFML
-160 FATAYNILHNLI
+160 FAIAYKILNDI
-172 PHASDDLSVMKNKFA
+172 KPYASDDLSVMKQKFA
-187 GIPEVSFISPL
+187 GLPEVSILSPL
-198 KGIACTLYYYDKYL
+198 KGISCALFYYDKYL
-212 SHPDIVKT
+212 SHPEIIKS

-226 FTVVY
+226 FSVVY
-231 FEALIDE
+231 FEALIAE
-238 IQLRKNSLEYTETI
+238 IQLRKSTLEYTETI
-252 LDRTYK
+252 TDRAYK
-258 LESRG
+258 LEDSN
-263 VGTDFAVSG
+263 FAIDG
-272 WENVFQGAAKSVEF
+272 WNNVFEGTAKSVEF
-286 NKIKFEQIVGNRD
+286 NKIQFEQIVGNRD

-308 ERMLSYDFAA
+308 ERMLSYDFEA

-359 NLDIPF
+359 NLDLPF

-392 LQDPTRLIF
+392 LQDPTKLIF
-401 APIDDAENNLQERTT
+401 APIDDAENNLQERTA

-468 FKIDGARTEHD
+468 FKIDGAQTEHD
-479 FLDQDHLWW
+479 FLDQDYLWW
-488 RKLDDTMPDFI
+488 RKLQDTMPNFI
-499 NMQGPENYSYLQD
+499 NMENPDNYKYLAN

-517 NMGEILK
+517 NMGEILNL
-524 VSDKPSEE
+524 VEKPTEE
-532 RVLEAYDKIEKH
+532 RVAETFEKVEKIHGLED
-544 FKTNQHLFYAN
+544 HLFYAS

-578 ISLRLTDFDLEE
+578 ISLRLTDFDLEK
-590 DWFENPEI
+590 DWFENPET
-598 YFKKDYDTKF
+598 YFKQDYDTKF
-608 NMLQELMRVNMKG
+608 SMLQELMKANMKG
-621 LDFSEIRRQ
+621 LNFSDIRKQ
-630 EVVRYLD
+630 EVIRYLD

-647 KRKVDARINQLNID
+647 KRKVDARVSQMNIEM
-661 LEAKKKFDKAN
+661 EAREQFEGKQ

>member
-1 MTTDFRLPTE
+1 
-11 DRNMEHN
+11 MEHN
-18 STFPIKQNELNALR
+18 STFPIKNTELGMLR
-32 DEATSY
+32 DEASSY
-38 IKSVQWE
+38 LKSIQWQ

-51 NKENNGKDESI
+51 NRDKDAKDESI

-68 AQGGNGGIEVTS
+68 ANNGSSATVTS

-88 KKRLLPGSVAI
+88 KKRLLPDSVAL
-99 PIHLNETLF
+99 PLYLNQTLY
-108 AVQEGLALGIW
+108 AVQEGITLGIW
-119 IKDSYYDASGLS
+119 IRDNYYDASGLS
-131 SLSER
+131 SLNER
-136 KSVLDNAGKREY
+136 KSTLDHIGKRAF

-160 FATAYNILHNLI
+160 FATSYYILYQLK
-172 PHASDDLSVMKNKFA
+172 PSASDDLSVMKQKFA
-187 GIPEVSFISPL
+187 GIPEASLLTPL
-198 KGIACTLYYYDKYL
+198 KGISCALFYYDKYL
-212 SHPDIVKT
+212 GHPEMIKS

-231 FEALIDE
+231 FEALMDE
-238 IQLRKNSLEYTETI
+238 IQLRKSTLEHTETI
-252 LDRTYK
+252 EDRTYK
-258 LESRG
+258 LENS
-263 VGTDFAVSG
+263 DFAISG
-272 WENVFQGAAKSVEF
+272 WNHVFSGIAVSIEF
-286 NKIKFEQIVGNRD
+286 NKIQFEQIVGNRD
-299 AKHFARRLT
+299 AKHFSRRLT
-308 ERMLSYDFAA
+308 ERLLSYDFEAK
-318 QKNPFQ
+318 KNPFQ

-359 NLDIPF
+359 HLEIPF

-392 LQDPTRLIF
+392 MQDPSKIIF
-401 APIDDAENNLQERTT
+401 APIDDAENSLQERTA

-468 FKIDGARTEHD
+468 FKIDGARTVND
-479 FLDQDHLWW
+479 FLDQDYLWW
-488 RKLDDTMPDFI
+488 SKLEEAMPNFV
-499 NMQGPENYSYLQD
+499 NMTHPLNYKYLKD
-512 QGLAK
+512 KGLAK
-517 NMGEILK
+517 RMGDILST
-524 VSDKPSEE
+524 VEKPTEE
-532 RVLEAYDKIEKH
+532 RILDIYDQVEATHKAEGH
-544 FKTNQHLFYAN
+544 AFFALLF
-555 LYKEIQKIFPFF
+555 KEIQKVFPFF

-578 ISLRLTDFDLEE
+578 ISLRLTDFDLEQ

-598 YFKKDYDTKF
+598 YFKKGYTTKL
-608 NMLQELMRVNMKG
+608 NMLQELMKSNMKG

-630 EVVRYLD
+630 EVIRYLD

-647 KRKVDARINQLNID
+647 KRKVEARVDQMNIE
-661 LEAKKKFDKAN
+661 LEAREQFERK

>member
-1 MTTDFRLPTE
+1 
-11 DRNMEHN
+11 MEHN
-18 STFPIKQNELNALR
+18 STFPIKQAELDMLR

-38 IKSVQWE
+38 LKSIQWE
-45 QGQRAK
+45 QSSRAK
-51 NKENNGKDESI
+51 NRENNGKEESI

-68 AQGGNGGIEVTS
+68 ANNGSRSTEITS

-88 KKRLLPGSVAI
+88 KKRLLPDSVAI
-99 PIHLNETLF
+99 PIFLNQTLF
-108 AVQEGLALGIW
+108 AVQEGITLGIW
-119 IKDSYYDASGLS
+119 IKDSYSDASGLS
-131 SLSER
+131 SLNEN
-136 KSVLDNAGKREY
+136 KSALDTKGKREF
-148 ESKMHTATAFML
+148 ESKMHTGTAFML
-160 FATAYNILHNLI
+160 FSMSYKILHDLK
-172 PHASDDLSVMKNKFA
+172 PHASDDLSVMKQKFA
-187 GIPEVSFISPL
+187 GIPEVSLLSPN
-198 KGIACTLYYYDKYL
+198 KGISCCLYYYNKYL
-212 SHPDIVKT
+212 GHPEIIKS
-220 DKDVID
+220 DKDVIN

-252 LDRTYK
+252 EDRTYK
-258 LESRG
+258 LENSE
-263 VGTDFAVSG
+263 FAISG
-272 WENVFQGAAKSVEF
+272 WSNIFQGVAKSIEF
-286 NKIKFEQIVGNRD
+286 NKIRFEQIVGNRD

-308 ERMLSYDFAA
+308 ERLLSYDFEAK
-318 QKNPFQ
+318 KNPFQ

-350 ATRLKEHCD
+350 ATRLKEYCD
-359 NLDIPF
+359 ELDIPF

-381 SAEKMVEWMKP
+381 SAEKMVAWMKP
-392 LQDPTRLIF
+392 LQDPSKLIF
-401 APIDDAENNLQERTT
+401 APIDDAENNLQERTA

-479 FLDQDHLWW
+479 FLDQDYLWW
-488 RKLDDTMPDFI
+488 RKLDETLPDFV
-499 NMQGPENYSYLQD
+499 NMQNPQKYKYLQD

-517 NMGEILK
+517 NMGEIL
-524 VSDKPSEE
+524 SSIEKPSEE
-532 RVLEAYDKIEKH
+532 RVHEIYDDVEKK
-544 FKTNQHLFYAN
+544 FNANQHLFYAN
-555 LYKEIQKIFPFF
+555 LYKSMQKEFPFF

-578 ISLRLTDFDLEE
+578 ISLRLTDFDLEK

-598 YFKKDYDTKF
+598 YFKQDYETKF
-608 NMLQELMRVNMKG
+608 NMLQELMRANMKG

-647 KRKVDARINQLNID
+647 KRKVDARVNQLNIEK
-661 LEAKKKFDKAN
+661 EARKTFEDD

>member
-1 MTTDFRLPTE
+1 MQ
-11 DRNMEHN
+11 HN
-18 STFPIKQNELNALR
+18 STFPIKQNELNMLR

-38 IKSVQWE
+38 LKSIQWE
-45 QGQRAK
+45 QSQRAK
-51 NKENNGKDESI
+51 NRDNDGKDESI

-68 AQGGNGGIEVTS
+68 ANNGSNVSVTS
-80 VSKTILAL
+80 VSKTILSL
-88 KKRLLPGSVAI
+88 KKKLLPESVAI
-99 PIHLNETLF
+99 PLFLNQTLY
-108 AVQEGLALGIW
+108 AVQEGITLGIW
-119 IKDSYYDASGLS
+119 VKDSYYDASGLS
-131 SLSER
+131 TLSEN
-136 KSVLDNAGKREY
+136 KSALDNSGKREY
-148 ESKMHTATAFML
+148 ESKMLTATAFML
-160 FATAYNILHNLI
+160 FATAYKILHDLK
-172 PHASDDLSVMKNKFA
+172 PHASDDLSVMKQKFA
-187 GIPEVSFISPL
+187 GIPEVSFLSPL
-198 KGIACTLYYYDKYL
+198 KGISCQLFYYDKYL
-212 SHPDIVKT
+212 GHPDIIKT

-238 IQLRKNSLEYTETI
+238 IQLRKSTLEYTDTI
-252 LDRTYK
+252 EDRSFK
-258 LESRG
+258 LENS
-263 VGTDFAVSG
+263 DFTIDG
-272 WENVFQGAAKSVEF
+272 WNNVFAGSAVSVEF
-286 NKIKFEQIVGNRD
+286 NKIQFEQIVGNKD

-308 ERMLSYDFAA
+308 ERLLSYDFEAK
-318 QKNPFQ
+318 KNPFQ

-350 ATRLKEHCD
+350 ATRLKEHSE
-359 NLDIPF
+359 NLNIPF

-468 FKIDGARTEHD
+468 FKIDGARNEND
-479 FLDQDHLWW
+479 FVDQDYLWW
-488 RKLDDTMPDFI
+488 KKLEDTMPDFI
-499 NMQGPENYSYLQD
+499 NMKNPSDYKYLDAQKV
-512 QGLAK
+512 AK
-517 NMGEILK
+517 NLGEILDKIDKPTEDRVLDTFEK
-524 VSDKPSEE
+524 VSSKYKDNE
-532 RVLEAYDKIEKH
+532 H
-544 FKTNQHLFYAN
+544 MFYAH
-555 LYKEIQKIFPFF
+555 LYTEIQKIFPFF
-567 SSRDVRNIQSA
+567 SSRDVRNIQKA
-578 ISLRLTDFDLEE
+578 VSLRLTDFDLED
-590 DWFENPEI
+590 DWFNNPEV

-608 NMLQELMRVNMKG
+608 GMLQELMRANMKG
-621 LDFSEIRRQ
+621 LDFSDIRRQ

-647 KRKVDARINQLNID
+647 KRKVDARINQLNIET
-661 LEAKKKFDKAN
+661 EARERFGREN

>member
-1 MTTDFRLPTE
+1 M
-11 DRNMEHN
+11 NQN
-18 STFPIKQNELNALR
+18 STFPIKQIELDMLR
-32 DEATSY
+32 DEASGY
-38 IKSVQWE
+38 LKSIQWE
-45 QGQRAK
+45 QSNRAK
-51 NKENNGKDESI
+51 NKDKDAKDNSI

-68 AQGGNGGIEVTS
+68 ANSGSNVEITS
-80 VSKTILAL
+80 VSKTILGL
-88 KKRLLPGSVAI
+88 KKRLLPDSIAI
-99 PIHLNETLF
+99 PVYLNQTLY
-108 AVQEGLALGIW
+108 AVQEGITLGIW

-131 SLSER
+131 SLNER
-136 KSVLDNAGKREY
+136 KSALDSNGKREY
-148 ESKMHTATAFML
+148 DSKLHTATAFQL
-160 FATAYNILHNLI
+160 FATCYKILHDLK
-172 PHASDDLSVMKNKFA
+172 PHASDDLSVMKQKFA
-187 GIPEVSFISPL
+187 GIPEVSFLSPL
-198 KGIACTLYYYDKYL
+198 KGIACALFYFDKYL
-212 SHPDIVKT
+212 GHPEIVKT

-231 FEALIDE
+231 FEAFIDE
-238 IQLRKNSLEYTETI
+238 IQLRKSTLEYTETI
-252 LDRTYK
+252 VDRTYK
-258 LESRG
+258 LENS
-263 VGTDFAVSG
+263 DFAVSG
-272 WENVFQGAAKSVEF
+272 WDNVFSGTAKSIEF
-286 NKIKFEQIVGNRD
+286 NKIKFEQIVGNKD

-308 ERMLSYDFAA
+308 ERMLSYDFDAK
-318 QKNPFQ
+318 KNPFQ

-350 ATRLKEHCD
+350 ATRLKEHSD

-392 LQDPTRLIF
+392 MQDPTKLIF
-401 APIDDAENNLQERTT
+401 APIDDAENNLQERTA

-479 FLDQDHLWW
+479 FLDQDYIWW
-488 RKLDDTMPDFI
+488 KKFEKTMPDFV
-499 NMQGPENYSYLQD
+499 NMQNPENYQFLKD

-517 NMGEILK
+517 NMGDVLGAIE
-524 VSDKPSEE
+524 KPSEE
-532 RVLEAYDKIEKH
+532 RVLEAYDKAIKLHKTTDHH
-544 FKTNQHLFYAN
+544 FFAT

-567 SSRDVRNIQSA
+567 SSRDIRNIQSA

-598 YFKKDYDTKF
+598 YFKKDYETKF
-608 NMLQELMRVNMKG
+608 NMLQELMKSNMKG
-621 LDFSEIRRQ
+621 LNFSEIRRQ

-647 KRKVDARINQLNID
+647 KRKVDARVNQLNID
-661 LEAKKKFDKAN
+661 LEARNSFESGR

>member
-1 MTTDFRLPTE
+1 
-11 DRNMEHN
+11 MEHN
-18 STFPIKQNELNALR
+18 STFPIKQTELDMLR

-38 IKSVQWE
+38 LKSVQWE

-51 NKENNGKDESI
+51 NKDKDAKDESI

-68 AQGGNGGIEVTS
+68 ANNGSNVELTS

-88 KKRLLPGSVAI
+88 KKRLLPDSVAI
-99 PIHLNETLF
+99 PIHLNQTLF
-108 AVQEGLALGIW
+108 AVQEGITLGIW

-131 SLSER
+131 SLNER
-136 KSVLDNAGKREY
+136 KSALDTSGKREY
-148 ESKMHTATAFML
+148 ESKMQTATAFML
-160 FATAYNILHNLI
+160 YATAYNILHNLKTI
-172 PHASDDLSVMKNKFA
+172 ASDDLSVMKQKFA
-187 GIPEVSFISPL
+187 GLPEVSLLSPL
-198 KGIACTLYYYDKYL
+198 KGISCCLYYYDKYL
-212 SHPDIVKT
+212 SHPDIIKS
-220 DKDVID
+220 DKDVTD

-238 IQLRKNSLEYTETI
+238 IQMRKSTLEYTETI

-258 LESRG
+258 LEKS
-263 VGTDFAVSG
+263 DFAVSG
-272 WENVFQGAAKSVEF
+272 WDNVFAGAAKSVEF
-286 NKIKFEQIVGNRD
+286 NKIQFEQIVGNRD

-308 ERMLSYDFAA
+308 ERMLSYDFTAK
-318 QKNPFQ
+318 KNPFQ

-392 LQDPTRLIF
+392 LQDPSKLIF
-401 APIDDAENNLQERTT
+401 APIDDAENNLQERTA

-488 RKLDDTMPDFI
+488 RKLQDTMPDFV
-499 NMQGPENYSYLQD
+499 NMNNPEAYTYLSD

-517 NMGEILK
+517 NMGDILK
-524 VSDKPSEE
+524 AVEKPSEE
-532 RVLEAYDKIEKH
+532 RVMETFEKVEKMH
-544 FKTNQHLFYAN
+544 RFEDHMFYAS
-555 LYKEIQKIFPFF
+555 LYTEIQKIFPFF

-578 ISLRLTDFDLEE
+578 ISLRLTDFDLEQ
-590 DWFENPEI
+590 DWFDNPEI

-608 NMLQELMRVNMKG
+608 GMLQELMRANMKG
-621 LDFSEIRRQ
+621 LDFSDIRKQ
-630 EVVRYLD
+630 EVIRYLD

-647 KRKVDARINQLNID
+647 KRKVDARVNQLNIE
-661 LEAKKKFDKAN
+661 LEARTQFDKK